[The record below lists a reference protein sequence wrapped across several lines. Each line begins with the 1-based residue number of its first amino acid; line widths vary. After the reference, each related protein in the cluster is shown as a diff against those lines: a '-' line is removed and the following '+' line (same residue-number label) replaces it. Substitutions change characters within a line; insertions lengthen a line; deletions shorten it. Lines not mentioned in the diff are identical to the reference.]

1 MTRLKFGASLRLSVA
16 LAVCWLGC
24 FAHAQAPPDPNFQRQ
39 QVFPSYQ
46 AFKDELTAI
55 AATADPAART
65 TRLNT
70 LWSTLDAAGQVPY
83 AQDNRYAMLYRGSA
97 SSVAFPGDHN
107 NWQPNA
113 APSTQLAGTNL
124 WYREGTLPTD
134 ARVDYKIVLNGSTW
148 ILDPAN
154 SLQMWS
160 GFGPNSELRMPSYEY
175 PLETIRRPDVAR
187 GTMGSDVR
195 VTSSNLGYALQY
207 RVYTPAGY
215 GAEQLA
221 NLPVVYVTDGH
232 EYAAD
237 HLGSLTA
244 VLDNLIDDG
253 TLRATIAVFIDPR
266 DPNNLGNNR
275 RIDEYNMNANFA
287 AFVAGELVPTIDA
300 AYRTSAIADD
310 RVILG
315 TSMGGLNS
323 AYFGATKSSVF
334 HKIGIQSPAFSY
346 NTSIYSLYDQA
357 PTAPLEILMTA
368 GTINDG
374 NGGTTMNGIFDE
386 HGYDSTFVQANE
398 GHSWG
403 NWRGQ
408 LADLL
413 TALIGPPPQSPGDYN
428 GDGTVDAADFTRW
441 RDTLGQGTA
450 RGQGADGNNNGTVDA
465 ADYLLW
471 MDHFG
476 AAYNSTGGAARGSV
490 RVPEPAS
497 GGVLAVGLAA
507 AMAGRGCRA
516 ALGGNSSC
524 RRAAERRQLRRLG
537 RLIFGRM

>member
-1 MTRLKFGASLRLSVA
+1 
-16 LAVCWLGC
+16 
-24 FAHAQAPPDPNFQRQ
+24 
-39 QVFPSYQ
+39 
-46 AFKDELTAI
+46 
-55 AATADPAART
+55 
-65 TRLNT
+65 
-70 LWSTLDAAGQVPY
+70 
-83 AQDNRYAMLYRGSA
+83 
-97 SSVAFPGDHN
+97 
-107 NWQPNA
+107 
-113 APSTQLAGTNL
+113 
-124 WYREGTLPTD
+124 
-134 ARVDYKIVLNGSTW
+134 
-148 ILDPAN
+148 
-154 SLQMWS
+154 
-160 GFGPNSELRMPSYEY
+160 
-175 PLETIRRPDVAR
+175 
-187 GTMGSDVR
+187 
-195 VTSSNLGYALQY
+195 
-207 RVYTPAGY
+207 
-215 GAEQLA
+215 
-221 NLPVVYVTDGH
+221 
-232 EYAAD
+232 
-237 HLGSLTA
+237 